1 MEVRNIQVSDSVEG
15 IARVGVLFLRQISN
29 GPVASR
35 LRERMDSL
43 GEELRRSLA
52 GRTMSEI
59 DAVTLP
65 RKLYHSL
72 GLDPTKDRPSS
83 ERLLRRVLRG
93 KALAKI
99 NKLVD
104 AINLVSLRLQCPI
117 GVYDWD
123 AIVPP
128 VLVRIGQ
135 PGEGYRGISVDPPS
149 SDPGSE
155 NWVSVQGKL
164 VVVDGEG
171 PFGSPGH
178 DSSRTKVTLG
188 TVRALVV
195 AWAPVEA
202 PKSYLENVLREV
214 TEVTDEFCSA
224 RVGGSAV
231 L

>member
-15 IARVGVLFLRQISN
+15 IARVGILFFRHVAN
-29 GPVASR
+29 GPVSSR
-35 LRERMDSL
+35 LRDQMEALSD
-43 GEELRRSLA
+43 ELRRSLA

-59 DAVTLP
+59 DAVSWP

-72 GLDPTKDRPSS
+72 GIDPTKDRPSS
-83 ERLLRRVLRG
+83 ERLLRRVLRS
-93 KALAKI
+93 KPLPKI

-123 AIVPP
+123 AIAPP
-128 VLVRIGQ
+128 VLIRIGQ
-135 PGEGYRGISVDPPS
+135 PGEGYRGISLDPPS
-149 SDPGSE
+149 SDAVAE
-155 NWVSVQGKL
+155 NWVSVQGRL
-164 VVVDGEG
+164 VLVDGEG

-178 DSSRTKVTLG
+178 DSSRTRVTLG

-195 AWAPVEA
+195 AWAPAEA
-202 PKSYLENVLREV
+202 PKSYLESVIREV
-214 TEVTDEFCSA
+214 TEAGDEYCA
-224 RVGGSAV
+224 TRVAGSAI